1 MIYKFIASKTV
12 KFSGPA
18 SDDLLTFEVTY
29 DGGDTWIP
37 YNQIYGGSMSGVDEK
52 NGWSVPHWPQGDSDW
67 LEYHKE
73 KVHFCQHK
81 WVDTGMRKTFCK
93 ECDVEGDYNP
103 MTGQVSV
110 VWKEPK
116 K

>member
-1 MIYKFIASKTV
+1 MLLPRLRVLLDFRSTSGARNNMSLVYFDENTNKVTWTYKGYK
-12 KFSGPA
+12 
-18 SDDLLTFEVTY
+18 
-29 DGGDTWIP
+29 
-37 YNQIYGGSMSGVDEK
+37 MSGVDEK